1 MFIIENLEEFKL
13 MMRGGLGQFD
23 QYMLHSILKHQNEL
37 GINTIMIQKNAYGDF
52 ICKVDEITIHD
63 YQQRKRECLK

>member
-37 GINTIMIQKNAYGDF
+37 GINTLMIQKDPYGQF
-52 ICKVDEITIHD
+52 ICKVDELTVIYYKKKEGQI
-63 YQQRKRECLK
+63 

>member
-1 MFIIENLEEFKL
+1 MFIIENLEEFKR

-37 GINTIMIQKNAYGDF
+37 GINTLMIQKDPYGQF
-52 ICKVDEITIHD
+52 VCKVDELTVIYYKKKEGQI
-63 YQQRKRECLK
+63 

>member
-13 MMRGGLGQFD
+13 MMRGGVGQFD

-37 GINTIMIQKNAYGDF
+37 GINTLMIQKDSYGQF
-52 ICKVDEITIHD
+52 LCKVDELTVIH
-63 YQQRKRECLK
+63 YKKEEGQI